1 MGRKRGIAES
11 VLDGFPASER
21 GKTVRLLGGVEM
33 RRNGKDP
40 ICGFVVAAATLLF
53 LTGAVWAIPS
63 HISIT
68 LPSSTNFELE
78 VALYDNSPV
87 IGDSWALIDNVV
99 FGIAIDDFEGG
110 TAGGFDVSLNPGS
123 VSTAPGNLHGTG
135 SYVLRIDEDPVV
147 YPTFTFQDYV
157 GASVTTLEFDVEFF
171 GDAGGCDE
179 LVFSVLDWSLN
190 PLLTGL
196 TPTFG
201 DVLTVYSGG
210 MEYTNNVSVAPTTI
224 IPVPGALLLVMIGV
238 GTAGIFRRVT
248 C

>member
-1 MGRKRGIAES
+1 
-11 VLDGFPASER
+11 
-21 GKTVRLLGGVEM
+21 M

-68 LPSSTNFELE
+68 VPSSTNFELE

-123 VSTAPGNLHGTG
+123 VSTAPGNLNGTG

-201 DVLTVYSGG
+201 DVLAVYSGG